1 MGCGSSIDI
10 GHVAKTI
17 VLGLGSNGFDV
28 FSDVGNGLYHY
39 YPKNVTRYLGNST
52 AVPDYCFP
60 SVESNG
66 TGMFDCEEEDTN
78 WAMITF
84 ACIQLPAVVLAVCA
98 ALAALA
104 MGCRSNF
111 DAGERKMI
119 LGSFLLLLVPFP
131 ILVFIQQVASL
142 FISPEEPSSSLAKDP
157 SRLLHSSYSS
167 SMSFCRTLRG
177 KLQ

>member
-52 AVPDYCFP
+52 EVPDYCFP
-60 SVESNG
+60 NLESNG

-84 ACIQLPAVVLAVCA
+84 ACIQLPAV
-98 ALAALA
+98 
-104 MGCRSNF
+104 GCR
-111 DAGERKMI
+111 R
-119 LGSFLLLLVPFP
+119 
-131 ILVFIQQVASL
+131 
-142 FISPEEPSSSLAKDP
+142 
-157 SRLLHSSYSS
+157 R
-167 SMSFCRTLRG
+167 
-177 KLQ
+177 